1 MGTPLENHRSKRHRT
16 SAGDLGLAGGSS
28 QGRKALLCPGW
39 GRGVFGPKN
48 VPQPIT
54 LAVPAG
60 QKGPLTSSQVM
71 FILPFTASRVTVPT
85 HCFTSWKER
94 LEVKLEPPGHN
105 LPGST
110 QGLKISLKPLVQQ
123 LGKHSPMPPAP
134 RLTPFSLKSHCSAGC
149 WLVLGHTVSFTL
161 KLTGFGMFGFSS

>member
-1 MGTPLENHRSKRHRT
+1 MREGVAR
-16 SAGDLGLAGGSS
+16 AGGPSS
-28 QGRKALLCPGW
+28 AL
-39 GRGVFGPKN
+39 VFGPKN

-105 LPGST
+105 LPGSA

-123 LGKHSPMPPAP
+123 LGKHSPVAPAP
-134 RLTPFSLKSHCSAGC
+134 RLTPVSLKSHCSVGC
-149 WLVLGHTVSFTL
+149 RLVLGHTVSFTL
-161 KLTGFGMFGFSS
+161 KLTGFRAPWSSAWSTIKVGRLGSAHVSFSHLSP